1 MSGQVEPSARLHP
14 SPLFSK
20 YSHPMQPSLSLD
32 RFRELAESYSVVP
45 LAVVVLGD
53 VLTPVSVYDQ
63 LVGEGDGFLL
73 ESVEGGERWGRWS
86 FIGWDPEFTLSA
98 VDGVTSSSD
107 PTMALAGDDPL
118 SVLESVVEAYS
129 VPPWED
135 LGIPGPPPPLHSGA
149 VGYLGYDMVRYV
161 ESLPDRPTDDRG
173 LPEMLW
179 QFVGGLAIFDR
190 LANTITVIEN
200 VYVTDDPASDYDD
213 AVTSLERAVSALG
226 SAPGAMLGGL
236 PDFTRIPETS
246 QTMDREGFMAVV
258 ERAKDEIIDGEI
270 FQVVPSIR
278 FATEFS
284 GDAFAVYRGL
294 RLVNP
299 SPFMFLLSSGDMA
312 IAGSSPE
319 LMSRVR
325 DGHVYSRPIAGTMPR
340 GSTEEEDRAFEVE
353 LLANPKERAEHVM
366 LIDLARN
373 DIGRVCKY
381 GTVSVDDVMVIERYS
396 HVMHIVSGVSG
407 ELVDGVGPIDVLR
420 ATFPHGTVSGA
431 PKVRAMEI
439 IDELEPVARGPYAGA
454 VGYVDFSGN
463 LDTAIALRTAV
474 MKGTTAWVQAGA
486 GIVVDSDPSSEYEEC
501 LNKAKAVLTAIAAAE
516 HL

>member
-1 MSGQVEPSARLHP
+1 MTLE
-14 SPLFSK
+14 
-20 YSHPMQPSLSLD
+20 
-32 RFRELAESYSVVP
+32 RFRELAESYNVVP
-45 LAVVVLGD
+45 VAVVVLGD
-53 VLTPVSVYDQ
+53 VLTPVSVFDQ
-63 LVGEGDGFLL
+63 LVDDGDGFLL

-86 FIGWDPEFTLSA
+86 FIGWDPEFTLTA
-98 VDGVTSSSD
+98 TDGVTSSSD
-107 PTMALAGDDPL
+107 PSVVLIGDDPL
-118 SVLESVVEAYS
+118 SVLESVVESYR

-161 ESLPDRPTDDRG
+161 ESLPSKPLDDRE

-179 QFVGGLAIFDR
+179 QFVGGLAVFDR

-200 VYVTDDPASDYDD
+200 IYVTDGLASDYDK
-213 AVTSLERAVSALG
+213 AVTSLSRAVDALS
-226 SAPGAMLGGL
+226 SAPGVMLGGL
-236 PDFTRIPETS
+236 PDFTEIPETT
-246 QTMDREGFMAVV
+246 QTMDRDEFMAVV
-258 ERAKDEIIDGEI
+258 ERARGEIIEGEV

-278 FATEFS
+278 FATEFG
-284 GDAFAVYRGL
+284 GDAFAVYRAL

-299 SPFMFLLSSGDMA
+299 SPFMFLLRSGDVA

-325 DGHVYSRPIAGTMPR
+325 DRRVYSRPIAGTMPR
-340 GSTEEEDRAFEVE
+340 GGTEEEDLAFEEE

-373 DIGRVCKY
+373 DIGRVCEF
-381 GTVSVDDVMVIERYS
+381 GSVSVDDVMVIERYS

-407 ELVDGVGPIDVLR
+407 DLVEGVGPIDVLR

-463 LDTAIALRTAV
+463 LDTAIALRTCV
-474 MKGTTAWVQAGA
+474 SKGTTAWVQAGA
-486 GIVVDSDPSSEYEEC
+486 GIVVDSDPASEYDEC
-501 LNKAKAVLTAIAAAE
+501 VNKAKAVLTAIAAADQ
-516 HL
+516 LQ

>member
-1 MSGQVEPSARLHP
+1 
-14 SPLFSK
+14 
-20 YSHPMQPSLSLD
+20 MQPSLSPE
-32 RFRELAESYSVVP
+32 RFADLAQSYNVVP

-53 VLTPVSVYDQ
+53 VLTPVSVFDR
-63 LVGEGDGFLL
+63 LVGDGDGFLL

-86 FIGWDPEFTLSA
+86 FIGWGPEFTLSA
-98 VDGVTSSSD
+98 TGGVTSSSD
-107 PTMALAGDDPL
+107 AAMDLGGDDPL
-118 SVLESVVEAYS
+118 SVLESVVETYS

-149 VGYLGYDMVRYV
+149 VGYLGYDTVRYV
-161 ESLPDRPTDDRG
+161 ESLPNRPIDDRD

-179 QFVGGLAIFDR
+179 QFVGGLAVFDR

-213 AVTSLERAVSALG
+213 AVRSLEQAVDVLTSASG
-226 SAPGAMLGGL
+226 VTLGGL
-236 PDFTRIPETS
+236 PDFTDIPETT
-246 QTMDREGFMAVV
+246 QTMDREEFMAVV
-258 ERAKDEIIDGEI
+258 ERAKREIIDGEV

-278 FATEFS
+278 FASKFG
-284 GDAFAVYRGL
+284 GDAFAVYRAL

-299 SPFMFLLSSGDMA
+299 SPFMFLLRSGDIA

-340 GSTEEEDRAFEVE
+340 GTTEEEDLAFEEE

-373 DIGRVCKY
+373 DLGRVCEF
-381 GTVSVDDVMVIERYS
+381 GTVNVDDVMVIERYS

-407 ELVDGVGPIDVLR
+407 DLLDGVGPIDVLR

-463 LDTAIALRTAV
+463 LDTAIALRTSV

-486 GIVVDSDPSSEYEEC
+486 GIVVDSDPASEYDEC
-501 LNKAKAVLTAIAAAE
+501 VNKAKAVLTAIAAAD